1 MNDVSESEGARSRF
15 RLCEKKQTILRFT
28 VGCLSIFLVLLSNGV
43 ELSQD
48 EQFLFVAETGGYRI
62 WKIAVKSD
70 QTDIDDS
77 PQATVLL
84 DNLPGGPDN
93 VTRGLD
99 GGIGSVYQSSAPLD
113 WTGWRRTLA
122 SEKCSYD
129 YRNRFGHSRSNMAM
143 SRLSTRK
150 VTSSSTCRI
159 PSGQAVWRSDRCYR
173 DTRPTLLTESTCSGH
188 GISGREVLNLA
199 QHSLA
204 LTRWH

>member
-1 MNDVSESEGARSRF
+1 MMFPKVKVLDPV

-28 VGCLSIFLVLLSNGV
+28 VGCLWIFLVLLSNGV

-99 GGIGSVYQSSAPLD
+99 GRIWFGIPKQRTSGLD
-113 WTGWRRTLA
+113 RLA
-122 SEKCSYD
+122 AHP
-129 YRNRFGHSRSNMAM
+129 G
-143 SRLSTRK
+143 LRK
-150 VTSSSTCRI
+150 VLVRLPKSLW
-159 PSGQAVWRSDRCYR
+159 PLPKQY
-173 DTRPTLLTESTCSGH
+173 GH
-188 GISGREVLNLA
+188 VAAFNEEGDIVVDLQDPLGASCLA
-199 QHSLA
+199 E
-204 LTRWH
+204 